1 MVARC
6 LRGCLRVLLTAL
18 QDKYTQKRHFQ
29 RHRVP
34 VAACLEITDAD
45 ALKQAVQTFGFPLM
59 LKSRR

>member
-1 MVARC
+1 M
-6 LRGCLRVLLTAL
+6 LLSAL

-29 RHRVP
+29 RHNVP
-34 VAACLEITDAD
+34 VAACLEIADAD